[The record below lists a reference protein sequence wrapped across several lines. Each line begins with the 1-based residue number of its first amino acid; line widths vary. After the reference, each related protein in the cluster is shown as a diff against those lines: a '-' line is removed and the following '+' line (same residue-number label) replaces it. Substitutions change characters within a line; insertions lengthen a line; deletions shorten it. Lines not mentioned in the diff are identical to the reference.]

1 MTIDPNYSSLAE
13 VDFTGPLEGMT
24 GLPNIAYVS
33 ENFAQFERDEV
44 LAKTWVCIGS
54 VAQFPHT
61 GWVVPVTIYGLP
73 LLMVRDKD
81 DSLRVFH
88 NVCSHRGMILVDEPG
103 STQGIM
109 TCPYHRWSY
118 DLSGSLRATPHIAG
132 QDCHQ
137 DPRFEKRRHGLAQVR
152 THLFA
157 NLVFVNLSGDAPD
170 FDVFIKPVTDRWHMF
185 DYRDFKHGGDD
196 SWWSLRLRANW
207 KFAQENHVDGY
218 HLPSIHPGLNS
229 YSPLKNHYPL
239 MIDGC
244 ASGQGSTSQDHAGA
258 LGGLALPCLELGEDW
273 HKRAEFL
280 SVFPNIMMGVHKDHF
295 WTVYLIP
302 EAPDQTFERMDIYY
316 PGDGGTNQRYADLR
330 AANRDRMLEI
340 FEEDRAVIEGMQ
352 RGRRSP
358 AFRGGALSPEMDR
371 PAHCFN
377 KWAATSTLAAMER
390 LKSRP
395 V

>member
-1 MTIDPNYSSLAE
+1 
-13 VDFTGPLEGMT
+13 
-24 GLPNIAYVS
+24 
-33 ENFAQFERDEV
+33 
-44 LAKTWVCIGS
+44 
-54 VAQFPHT
+54 
-61 GWVVPVTIYGLP
+61 
-73 LLMVRDKD
+73 
-81 DSLRVFH
+81 
-88 NVCSHRGMILVDEPG
+88 
-103 STQGIM
+103 
-109 TCPYHRWSY
+109 
-118 DLSGSLRATPHIAG
+118 
-132 QDCHQ
+132 
-137 DPRFEKRRHGLAQVR
+137 
-152 THLFA
+152 
-157 NLVFVNLSGDAPD
+157 
-170 FDVFIKPVTDRWHMF
+170 MF

-352 RGRRSP
+352 RGRAVPRLGVVLCRLKWIDQPTVSISGRP
-358 AFRGGALSPEMDR
+358 RALSRRWSVLNRVRFELLRLPGGAALGRGHFLSHPPRASAE
-371 PAHCFN
+371 F
-377 KWAATSTLAAMER
+377 S
-390 LKSRP
+390 SRE
-395 V
+395 